1 MKSIGCVCGR
11 IAEECSDR
19 KDTELLRI
27 QSQHFGVV
35 RIKTLNKNKR
45 AEGRW
50 CFRLIAEFEISA
62 IKFFFQVDAKPW
74 RQLQE
79 EREALMTKEIEK
91 TKCEA
96 IR

>member
-1 MKSIGCVCGR
+1 M
-11 IAEECSDR
+11 
-19 KDTELLRI
+19 LRI
-27 QSQHFGVV
+27 QSQHFGGV
-35 RIKTLNKNKR
+35 RIKTLRKNKW
-45 AEGRW
+45 AKGR

>member
-1 MKSIGCVCGR
+1 MKSIGCVCGK
-11 IAEECSDR
+11 IAGECSDR

-45 AEGRW
+45 AKGSW

-62 IKFFFQVDAKPW
+62 FVFQVDAKPW